1 MLSDDEFASL
11 CALSSPAPL
20 GVPAWLPWTPAEG
33 PLRGRLFGLDAE
45 FVALAPATRETRGGI
60 EVDVRPARLGLAR
73 VSVVRG
79 CADGSP
85 LAPAID
91 DYVRQ
96 VEPVHDYLTRWSGLR
111 PGDLDP
117 RTSPHALTTLKRA
130 SAKLNHLVAAGAI
143 FVGHGLS
150 QDFRMINIVVPPSQV
165 VDTVDLFRRP
175 HARRLSLRFL
185 ASRLLNAD
193 IQVGVHDSVEDAR
206 TALLLH
212 ERYGELVEAGTLDS
226 TLRAL
231 YDYGAVHGWDPLG
244 AAGDGGSFGVAAAQA
259 TV

>member
-1 MLSDDEFASL
+1 ML
-11 CALSSPAPL
+11 
-20 GVPAWLPWTPAEG
+20 
-33 PLRGRLFGLDAE
+33 
-45 FVALAPATRETRGGI
+45 
-60 EVDVRPARLGLAR
+60 
-73 VSVVRG
+73 
-79 CADGSP
+79 
-85 LAPAID
+85 
-91 DYVRQ
+91 
-96 VEPVHDYLTRWSGLR
+96 
-111 PGDLDP
+111 
-117 RTSPHALTTLKRA
+117 
-130 SAKLNHLVAAGAI
+130 
-143 FVGHGLS
+143 
-150 QDFRMINIVVPPSQV
+150 
-165 VDTVDLFRRP
+165 DTVELYSF
-175 HARRLSLRFL
+175 ARQRKLSLRFL